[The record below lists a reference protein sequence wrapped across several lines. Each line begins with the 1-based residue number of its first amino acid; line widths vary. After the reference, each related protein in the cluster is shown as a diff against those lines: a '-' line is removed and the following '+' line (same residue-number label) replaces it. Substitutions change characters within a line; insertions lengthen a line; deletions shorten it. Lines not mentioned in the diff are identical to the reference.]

1 MFDIL
6 SLNIY
11 NIISRKRDYM
21 KKEKGSINIS
31 INSKDETKSQII
43 YNNVISN
50 MDKMALSK
58 EEQLDYLKS
67 RITELEQ
74 EHKNKLQIILLTI
87 IFSIILAF
95 GLFLIIQEFYTLGV
109 IISFTIFFAS
119 IITIYKLSKNFKN
132 NLDDKYEE
140 IETIRKLINS
150 KLK

>member
-1 MFDIL
+1 
-6 SLNIY
+6 
-11 NIISRKRDYM
+11 M

>member
-1 MFDIL
+1 
-6 SLNIY
+6 
-11 NIISRKRDYM
+11 M

-31 INSKDETKSQII
+31 TNSKDETKSQII

>member
-1 MFDIL
+1 
-6 SLNIY
+6 
-11 NIISRKRDYM
+11 M

-74 EHKNKLQIILLTI
+74 EHKNKLQIILLTV

>member
-11 NIISRKRDYM
+11 NIISRERDYM

-31 INSKDETKSQII
+31 INSKDETKSQIV

-74 EHKNKLQIILLTI
+74 DHKNKLQIILLTI
-87 IFSIILAF
+87 VFSVILAF
-95 GLFLIIQEFYTLGV
+95 GLFLIVQEFYTLG
-109 IISFTIFFAS
+109 IIVSFTIFFVA
-119 IITIYKLSKNFKN
+119 IITIYKLSKNLKS
-132 NLDDKYEE
+132 NLDDRYEE
-140 IETIRKLINS
+140 IETIRKLIS
-150 KLK
+150 SRLK

>member
-1 MFDIL
+1 
-6 SLNIY
+6 
-11 NIISRKRDYM
+11 M
-21 KKEKGSINIS
+21 KKEKGSININ

-43 YNNVISN
+43 YNNVITN
-50 MDKMALSK
+50 MDKMDLSK
-58 EEQLDYLKS
+58 DEQLDYLKS

-74 EHKNKLQIILLTI
+74 EHKNKLQIILLTA
-87 IFSIILAF
+87 IFAIILAF

-109 IISFTIFFAS
+109 IISFAIFFTS
-119 IITIYKLSKNFKN
+119 IITIYRLSKNFKS

>member
-1 MFDIL
+1 
-6 SLNIY
+6 
-11 NIISRKRDYM
+11 M

-132 NLDDKYEE
+132 NLDDKYDE

>member
-1 MFDIL
+1 
-6 SLNIY
+6 
-11 NIISRKRDYM
+11 
-21 KKEKGSINIS
+21 
-31 INSKDETKSQII
+31 
-43 YNNVISN
+43 

>member
-1 MFDIL
+1 
-6 SLNIY
+6 
-11 NIISRKRDYM
+11 M
-21 KKEKGSINIS
+21 KKEKGSININ

-43 YNNVISN
+43 YNNVIAN
-50 MDKMALSK
+50 MDKMDLSK
-58 EEQLDYLKS
+58 DEQLDYLKS

-74 EHKNKLQIILLTI
+74 EHKNKLQIILLTA
-87 IFSIILAF
+87 IFAIILAF

-109 IISFTIFFAS
+109 IISFAIFFTS
-119 IITIYKLSKNFKN
+119 IITIYRLSKNFKS